1 MTATELINGKNDKP
15 SIWRRSRG
23 WIRNAEN
30 PTSLAELDKSC
41 FKKAWRE
48 ESFIKLMTHSWFRA
62 WTWHAEANSEALGF
76 LIVED
81 HSDLFSILRIGVV
94 PGHQRQGIGRE
105 MMDFLI
111 QLARNEQIPKIL
123 LEVHEFNLAAQH
135 LYFASGFRQIH
146 RKKGYYRD
154 PPGNALVLSKTV
166 S

>member
-1 MTATELINGKNDKP
+1 MTATELKLGKNDKP
-15 SIWRRSRG
+15 SIWKRSRG
-23 WIRNAEN
+23 WIRNAEDQ
-30 PTSLAELDKSC
+30 TCLAELDKSC

-48 ESFIKLMTHSWFRA
+48 ESFSKLMSHSWFRA
-62 WTWHAEANSEALGF
+62 WTWHTEANSEALGF

-94 PGHQRQGIGRE
+94 SGHQRQGIGRE

-111 QLARNEQIPKIL
+111 QMARNEQIPKIL

-154 PPGNALVLSKTV
+154 PPGNALVLSKAIF
-166 S
+166 

>member
-1 MTATELINGKNDKP
+1 MNGKNDKP

-23 WIRNAEN
+23 WIRIAED

-41 FKKAWRE
+41 FKRAWRK
-48 ESFIKLMTHSWFRA
+48 ESFSKLINHSWFRA
-62 WTWHAEANSEALGF
+62 WTWHGEANSKALAF
-76 LIVED
+76 LIIEN
-81 HSDLFSILRIGVV
+81 HFDLFSILRIGVV
-94 PGHQRQGIGRE
+94 PEQQRQGIGRE

-111 QLARNEQIPKIL
+111 QLARNEKIPKIL
-123 LEVHEFNLAAQH
+123 LEVHEFNLSAQH

-154 PPGNALVLSKTV
+154 PPGNALVLRKTI

>member
-1 MTATELINGKNDKP
+1 MTATEPINGKNDKP

-23 WIRNAEN
+23 WICNAED
-30 PTSLAELDKSC
+30 PTSLAELDKRC

-48 ESFIKLMTHSWFRA
+48 ESFSKLMNHSWFRA

-94 PGHQRQGIGRE
+94 PGHHRQGIGRE

-135 LYFASGFRQIH
+135 LYFASGFRQIYG
-146 RKKGYYRD
+146 KKGYYRD
-154 PPGNALVLSKTV
+154 PPGNALVLSKAIT
-166 S
+166 

>member
-1 MTATELINGKNDKP
+1 MTTTKLKHGGNYKP

-23 WIRNAEN
+23 WIRKGED

-48 ESFIKLMTHSWFRA
+48 ESFSKLMNYPWFRA
-62 WTWHAEANSEALGF
+62 WTWHAEATSKALAF
-76 LIVED
+76 LVIED
-81 HSDLFSILRIGVV
+81 QSDLFSILRVGVMPV
-94 PGHQRQGIGRE
+94 YQRQGIGRE

-111 QLARNEQIPKIL
+111 QLARNEQVPKIL

-135 LYFASGFRQIH
+135 LYFASGFCQIH
-146 RKKGYYRD
+146 QKKGYYRD
-154 PPGNALVLSKTV
+154 PPGNALVLIKAV

>member
-1 MTATELINGKNDKP
+1 MTTTELKHGGNDKP

-23 WIRNAEN
+23 WIRKGED

-48 ESFIKLMTHSWFRA
+48 ESFSKLMNYPWFRV
-62 WTWHAEANSEALGF
+62 WTWHAEVTSKALAF
-76 LIVED
+76 LIIED
-81 HSDLFSILRIGVV
+81 QSDLFSILRVGVM
-94 PGHQRQGIGRE
+94 PEYQRQGIGRE

-111 QLARNEQIPKIL
+111 QLARNEQVPKIL
-123 LEVHEFNLAAQH
+123 LEVQEFNLAAQH
-135 LYFASGFRQIH
+135 LYFASGFCQIH

-154 PPGNALVLSKTV
+154 PPGKALVMIKAV

>member
-1 MTATELINGKNDKP
+1 MTTTKLKHGGNDKP

-23 WIRNAEN
+23 WIRKGED

-48 ESFIKLMTHSWFRA
+48 ESFSKLMNYPWFRA
-62 WTWHAEANSEALGF
+62 WTWHAEATSKALAF
-76 LIVED
+76 LVIED
-81 HSDLFSILRIGVV
+81 QSDLFSILRVGVMPV
-94 PGHQRQGIGRE
+94 YQRQGIGRE

-111 QLARNEQIPKIL
+111 QLARNEQVPKIL

-135 LYFASGFRQIH
+135 LYFASGFCQIH
-146 RKKGYYRD
+146 QKKGYYRD
-154 PPGNALVLSKTV
+154 PPGNALVLIKAV

>member
-1 MTATELINGKNDKP
+1 MTSTELINRKNDKP
-15 SIWRRSRG
+15 SIWRCSRG
-23 WIRNAEN
+23 WIRNAEDQ
-30 PTSLAELDKSC
+30 TSLAELDKSC

-48 ESFIKLMTHSWFRA
+48 ESFSKLMSHSWFRA
-62 WTWHAEANSEALGF
+62 WTWHAEANSKALAF

-81 HSDLFSILRIGVV
+81 HSDLFSILRTGVL
-94 PGHQRQGIGRE
+94 PEHQRQGIGRE

-135 LYFASGFRQIH
+135 LYSASGFRQIH

-154 PPGNALVLSKTV
+154 PPGNALVLSKAI